1 MIKKLCLFSIL
12 FVFLSMYIYA
22 ITNNVND
29 KIYIGQ
35 CSKEVSESQ
44 NYFGSGLIIN
54 KAIDKYGNDNFEKKI
69 IVDNITN
76 KALLNEL
83 EKHYI
88 QLYASFIKGIGYNIT
103 RGGHGFMGKHTAES
117 KAKISKNHKSKQ
129 PDFVHPLWGISPP
142 NKGIGKSIIFE
153 GKEFKSRQSAADYF
167 SIPRTTINR
176 IIKSGLGLKEYN
188 KKHCRNWDKMKKVLE
203 VETGKI
209 YPSSSEMGRQINLC
223 QSYAAEIARGNKK
236 YKGLTY
242 KYI

>member
-12 FVFLSMYIYA
+12 FVFLRMYIYA
-22 ITNNVND
+22 ITNKIND

-44 NYFGSGLIIN
+44 KYFGSGLVIN
-54 KAIDKYGNDNFEKKI
+54 KAIDKHGIDKFEKKI
-69 IVDNITN
+69 IIDNVTN
-76 KALLNEL
+76 KNLLNEL

-103 RGGHGFMGKHTAES
+103 RGGGGFMGKHTAES

-129 PDFVHPLWGISPP
+129 LGFVHHRKGKPAY
-142 NKGIGKSIIFE
+142 NKGVGKKVIFE
-153 GKEFKSRQSAADYF
+153 EIEFASHQTAADYLN
-167 SIPRTTINR
+167 IPLTTFNR
-176 IIKSGLGLKEYN
+176 ILESKLSLKYYEENRGL
-188 KKHCRNWDKMKKVLE
+188 NWAKRKPILE
-203 VETGKI
+203 METGKI
-209 YPSSSEMGRQINLC
+209 YASSVEMGKQLNLS
-223 QSYAAEIARGNKK
+223 QTWVAEIARENKK